1 MKNTIETT
9 RDWRVYWAR
18 AVQNVGAADLFRQVG
33 RTVTGQPEPEQQIGI
48 LVRAIA
54 ERLKLNKN
62 DVLLDLCC
70 GNGLVTFRL
79 SAMCRTIVGVDYS
92 NDLVEIAKNTNPA
105 ANIAYI
111 RRYVEDLL
119 PFDLPPM
126 GITKICMNAG
136 LQYFTVPTLNR
147 LLFSLRRLVHADV
160 DLLFTAVPDAS
171 RLERFYNTP
180 ERRAEYQRRSAVGNE
195 AIGTWWDR
203 DHLVSIFEQAGYEA
217 SAIDEDPALL
227 AAHYRFDVLAHLSI

>member
-119 PFDLPPM
+119 PFDLPPW
-126 GITKICMNAG
+126 G
-136 LQYFTVPTLNR
+136 
-147 LLFSLRRLVHADV
+147 
-160 DLLFTAVPDAS
+160 
-171 RLERFYNTP
+171 
-180 ERRAEYQRRSAVGNE
+180 
-195 AIGTWWDR
+195 
-203 DHLVSIFEQAGYEA
+203 
-217 SAIDEDPALL
+217 
-227 AAHYRFDVLAHLSI
+227 